1 MKIANIENLLSRLEG
16 VKRTAADRWLA
27 KCPLHDDRHASFGVK
42 LTDDGAILMHCFAG
56 CDTGAIL
63 AAIGLSFNDL
73 FPPRTAREIDPTKPR
88 LKTPRF
94 SARELLATLIFEST
108 VLALAIEYLQNGIEL
123 SEADAARVAQAKVAI
138 DGIRREVGNA
148 CW

>member
-1 MKIANIENLLSRLEG
+1 VNIANIENLLSRLEG
-16 VKRTAADRWLA
+16 VKRTAANKWLA

-63 AAIGLSFNDL
+63 AVIGLSFCDL
-73 FPPRTAREIDPTKPR
+73 FPPRSAHDIDPTKPR
-88 LKTPRF
+88 PKTPRF
-94 SARELLATLIFEST
+94 SARELLSTLIFEST

-123 SEADAARVAQAKVAI
+123 SDVDAARVAQAKAAI
-138 DGIRREVGNA
+138 DGIRREVGNGFV
-148 CW
+148 